1 MTAPAPVGDADPE
14 LSVVAPGPQPVA
26 ALADQTDQHSIPAPL
41 RRWTGTD
48 PLVGWYLTVMVTAL
62 AAFTRFWRLGYTQ
75 GKQFDE
81 VYYATEAQEMLRY
94 GYEHNPGYLFIV
106 HPSVGKW
113 AIAVTSAVFGNNEV
127 GWRAAP
133 AIAGTVSVFILVRVA
148 RRMLRSNIFGA
159 LAGLLLA
166 MDGVSMVQSRVA
178 LLDIFLQLFVLAGFA
193 ALVLDRDQFRSR
205 LADFVTDGGNL
216 AHGVAALGPRPWRL
230 LGAVLLALACGV
242 KWSAASFLALFA
254 LMSLVWDVGALRS
267 AGVRRPW
274 RSAWR
279 RCWLPGAFTMGVGAI
294 VTYTLTWVGWF
305 VGENSYNRHWSQSH
319 PATGLAKHVPGWVR
333 DLIDIHTNAYDF
345 HVKLTSYHPYKSTA
359 WGWLILGRPV
369 LYTYNQTP
377 DKSDGHSTCGA
388 AKCVDSILLIGTPVM
403 WYAFLPMLLWLG
415 WHWAT
420 TRDWRAGTVL
430 VAFVAGWA
438 VWLDHPERTAF
449 LFYMT
454 PLMPFLALG
463 LALAIGALVGSARP
477 TALPVKEK
485 FPGSARWKGAL
496 VASVLTRFGRF
507 GRRVD
512 WRVAGGALL
521 VGAIVAD
528 FVFMFPVY
536 TDMNLTMAA
545 WQQRMWFTSWI

>member
-1 MTAPAPVGDADPE
+1 MTAPTPVVDAQ
-14 LSVVAPGPQPVA
+14 SVEPASVADLPA
-26 ALADQTDQHSIPAPL
+26 ATDQPAVPPPL

-113 AIAVTSAVFGNNEV
+113 AIALTSAIFGDNEV

-133 AIAGTVSVFILVRVA
+133 AIAGTLSVFILVRVA

-178 LLDIFLQLFVLAGFA
+178 LLDIFLQFFVIAGFA
-193 ALVLDRDQFRSR
+193 ALVLDRDQFRQR
-205 LADFVTDGGNL
+205 LADFVVEGGDAADG
-216 AHGVAALGPRPWRL
+216 VPALGPRPWRL
-230 LGAVLLALACGV
+230 LGASLLALACGV
-242 KWSAASFLALFA
+242 KWSAASFLGLFV
-254 LMSLVWDVGALRS
+254 LMSLLWDLGALRS
-267 AGVRRPW
+267 AGVRRPL
-274 RSAWR
+274 RRVWR
-279 RCWLPGAFTMGVGAI
+279 RSWLSGALVMGAGAV
-294 VTYTLTWVGWF
+294 VTYALTWVGWF
-305 VGENSYNRHWSQSH
+305 VGENPYNRHWSDSQ
-319 PATGLAKHVPGWVR
+319 PAAGLAKYFPDSLR
-333 DLIDIHTNAYDF
+333 DLINLHTRAYHF
-345 HVKLTSYHPYKSTA
+345 HVTLTSYHPYKSTA
-359 WGWLILGRPV
+359 WSWLILGRPV

-377 DKSDGHSTCGA
+377 DGGDGRSTCGA

-420 TRDWRAGTVL
+420 TRDWRAASVL

-463 LALAIGALVGSARP
+463 LAMGVGTLVGAAR
-477 TALPVKEK
+477 TRSLARSILPID
-485 FPGSARWKGAL
+485 
-496 VASVLTRFGRF
+496 GRHP
-507 GRRVD
+507 D
-512 WRVAGGALL
+512 WRLVGAAVL